1 MENINEL
8 TLSVFSDVF
17 NYLLDNN
24 RRLSDSNQTPI
35 SIGLEGIAGIGKTA
49 IVEEIANKRG
59 MTFCKLNL
67 SQLEEVGDLCGF
79 PQKEYYVTW
88 INKEGK
94 QASKWMPEALLHNVP
109 AKVNITGKTRMGYAS
124 PAWLPREENPNGTIL
139 LLDDYT
145 RANSL
150 FMQATMELINTA
162 QYISWKL
169 PNNTTVVLTSN
180 PDDGEFSVTSLD
192 SAQKTR
198 FVNFNLKLNVKD
210 WASWAENMQIDGRC
224 INFGL
229 FYGDELFKKHNNV
242 QTINPRA
249 YTTFCKAIS
258 GINNWNDDKSL
269 ALILQLSKGCFLND
283 TDNIVGNLFTSFIA
297 AKLDRLIQPKDMLIQ
312 SWSTVEPKLFNC
324 VYENDNYKPEI
335 ASILAIRLLN
345 YIIYYFSQNG
355 AKEAVVQDRIL
366 DFINNERK
374 LLSDDLMFHIIK
386 TLIGKFPGKT
396 TKLMLNAKI
405 RNKIV
410 I

>member
-8 TLSVFSDVF
+8 TLSEFSDVF

-49 IVEEIANKRG
+49 IVEEVANKRG

-94 QASKWMPEALLHNVP
+94 QVSKWMPEALLHNVP

>member
-8 TLSVFSDVF
+8 TLSEFSDVF

-49 IVEEIANKRG
+49 IVEEVANKRG

-283 TDNIVGNLFTSFIA
+283 TDNIVGNLFISFIA

>member
-8 TLSVFSDVF
+8 TLSEFSDVF

-150 FMQATMELINTA
+150 FMRATMELINTA

-169 PNNTTVVLTSN
+169 PNNTTVVL
-180 PDDGEFSVTSLD
+180 E
-192 SAQKTR
+192 K
-198 FVNFNLKLNVKD
+198 
-210 WASWAENMQIDGRC
+210 
-224 INFGL
+224 
-229 FYGDELFKKHNNV
+229 
-242 QTINPRA
+242 
-249 YTTFCKAIS
+249 
-258 GINNWNDDKSL
+258 
-269 ALILQLSKGCFLND
+269 
-283 TDNIVGNLFTSFIA
+283 
-297 AKLDRLIQPKDMLIQ
+297 
-312 SWSTVEPKLFNC
+312 
-324 VYENDNYKPEI
+324 
-335 ASILAIRLLN
+335 
-345 YIIYYFSQNG
+345 
-355 AKEAVVQDRIL
+355 
-366 DFINNERK
+366 
-374 LLSDDLMFHIIK
+374 
-386 TLIGKFPGKT
+386 
-396 TKLMLNAKI
+396 
-405 RNKIV
+405 
-410 I
+410 